1 MKIVK
6 IGRVQGNDVI
16 IQDPKVSQ
24 SHCQI
29 IQEDNG
35 SFTLIDTNSTNGT
48 YVNGILRRGEVT
60 LNPED
65 VIRIGDST
73 LPWRNY
79 FNTTPVGP
87 QPPVPNPP
95 SPHKPS
101 SFLAWAILATIF
113 CCMPFGI
120 VSIVHASK
128 VDGLWNANDFE
139 GARDADRKART
150 WFWWSFGIGLAG
162 WLFYILYWI
171 IVGVAIGLS

>member
-16 IQDPKVSQ
+16 IPDPKVSQ

-35 SFTLIDTNSTNGT
+35 SFMLIDTNSTNGT

-79 FNTTPVGP
+79 FPPQPTQTP
-87 QPPVPNPP
+87 QPPPP
-95 SPHKPS
+95 PKPS
-101 SFLAWAILATIF
+101 SFLVWAILATIF

-139 GARDADRKART
+139 GAIDAARKART
-150 WFWWSFGIGLAG
+150 WFWWSFGISLAF